1 MNNQNDTR
9 IKINMENKDYKC
21 IKYDK
26 KESKCETDNYE
37 TL

>member
-1 MNNQNDTR
+1 MINQNDSN
-9 IKINMENKDYKC
+9 IVINLKNKDYKC

-26 KESKCETDNYE
+26 KESKCETDNSE